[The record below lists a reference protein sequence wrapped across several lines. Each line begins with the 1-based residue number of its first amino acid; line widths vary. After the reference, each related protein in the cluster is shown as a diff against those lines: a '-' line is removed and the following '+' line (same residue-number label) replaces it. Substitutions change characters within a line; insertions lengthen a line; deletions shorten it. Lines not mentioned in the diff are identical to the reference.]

1 VNVCPGAFFN
11 ASADRVWSVLSDPTR
26 YDAWWDAQTDA
37 VDPPGPVQPGQ
48 TILGSSRALGRRWR
62 IMTKV
67 EAVEGAH
74 RRLRLRTAL
83 PMGLVI
89 VNTISCSPVSPD
101 RTRVQFG

>member
-1 VNVCPGAFFN
+1 VNVCPGAVVN

-26 YDAWWDAQTDA
+26 YDAWWDAQTDS
-37 VDPPGPVQPGQ
+37 VDPAGPAQPGQ

-62 IMTKV
+62 IITSV
-67 EAVEGAH
+67 EAVETAA
-74 RRLRLRTAL
+74 RRLHLRTTL

-89 VNTISCSPVSPD
+89 VNTISCSPAGPD

>member
-1 VNVCPGAFFN
+1 MNVCPGALVN

-26 YDAWWDAQTDA
+26 YDAWWDAKTEA
-37 VDPPGPVQPGQ
+37 VDPAGPAQPGQ
-48 TILGSSRALGRRWR
+48 TIVGSSRALGRRWR
-62 IMTKV
+62 ITTRV
-67 EAVEGAH
+67 EAVESER
-74 RRLRLRTAL
+74 RRLQLRTAL